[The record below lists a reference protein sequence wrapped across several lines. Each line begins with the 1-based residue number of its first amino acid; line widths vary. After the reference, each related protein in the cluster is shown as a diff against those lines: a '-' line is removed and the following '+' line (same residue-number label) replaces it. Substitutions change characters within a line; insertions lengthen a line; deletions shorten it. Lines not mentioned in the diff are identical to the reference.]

1 MRRNRIISLFAFAVL
16 SVFFGILLYR
26 VGRVDLGAVIL
37 ITLALAAY
45 DLWSQLF
52 RRLFGRA
59 RHLHHPEVAAD
70 RARRGGRHLHR

>member
-1 MRRNRIISLFAFAVL
+1 MRRNRIISLFAFAIL

-26 VGRVDLGAVIL
+26 VGRIDLGTVIL

-52 RRLFGRA
+52 RRRP
-59 RHLHHPEVAAD
+59 R
-70 RARRGGRHLHR
+70 